1 MRKYGF
7 KVDVELVMMAEGSC
21 PADAWDKVAEEILK
35 LNGRVLKVGKKEIKE
50 NENKEET
57 KVNDSFIINRFL
69 KVL

>member
-35 LNGRVLKVGKKEIKE
+35 LNGRVLKVDKKEIKE
-50 NENKEET
+50 NKDRT

>member
-35 LNGRVLKVGKKEIKE
+35 LNGRVLKVDKKEIKE
-50 NENKEET
+50 NKERT
-57 KVNDSFIINRFL
+57 KVNDSFIMNRFL

>member
-35 LNGRVLKVGKKEIKE
+35 LNGRVLKVGKKEIK
-50 NENKEET
+50 NKEET
-57 KVNDSFIINRFL
+57 NANDSFIMNRFL

>member
-35 LNGRVLKVGKKEIKE
+35 LNGRVLKVGKKEIK
-50 NENKEET
+50 NKEET
-57 KVNDSFIINRFL
+57 KVNDSFVMNRFL